1 MELDKN
7 KFALAAGATLGVW
20 YVICAVLVAAAPNLA
35 MKLFSW
41 IVHLINLE
49 AKVSFP
55 EVIYGFV
62 EVVVLA
68 YVTAYVFAWL
78 HNRFMK
84 TAQ

>member
-7 KFALAAGATLGVW
+7 KFAMAAGAVMGVW
-20 YVICAVLVAAAPNLA
+20 YVICAAFVALVPDLA

-41 IVHLINLE
+41 MVHLVNLE
-49 AKVSFP
+49 VGVVGFP
-55 EVIYGFV
+55 EAIYGFV
-62 EVVVLA
+62 EVIVLT

-84 TAQ
+84 TV